1 MKTLTE
7 TTEITALAGL
17 PSSKVDQAHL
27 FRMFPEERGTALDM
41 KRRSYLSIQF
51 KRYCARVGVTGKSF
65 HCLHHALVQPWQVP
79 GDYCQGCGSF
89 GHRYHEGIHPQV
101 RLERCLFPMGSAPPR
116 HRRMR

>member
-79 GDYCQGCGSF
+79 GDYRQGCGSF
-89 GHRYHEGIHPQV
+89 GYRYHEGIHPQV
-101 RLERCLFPMGSAPPR
+101 GQGRCLFPMGSAPPR